1 MGRTVGEGGARAPGR
16 RRCPPYGKL
25 IRQNPLRWISGGDT
39 DTGQEITWDPMLR
52 RSYDWMIH
60 VSENRFAV
68 WVLGFISFAESSFF
82 PFPPDIML
90 VPMSVAQPKKAW
102 FYAAVCTVTSV
113 LGGVVGYAI
122 GALLYETIGAWLISA
137 YGYEHGVEQFRCLY
151 AEWGSWI
158 ILIKGL
164 TPIPYKIVTITSGFA
179 GYSLFW
185 FVVFS
190 TITRGARFFV
200 LAGILNYFGAP
211 LRAFIEKHL
220 TSVAIGFAIFLLL
233 GVIASHYLFTPGTTC
248 N

>member
-1 MGRTVGEGGARAPGR
+1 
-16 RRCPPYGKL
+16 
-25 IRQNPLRWISGGDT
+25 
-39 DTGQEITWDPMLR
+39 MLR
-52 RSYDWMIH
+52 RFYDWMIH
-60 VSENRFAV
+60 LSESRFAV

-90 VPMSVAQPKKAW
+90 VPMSVAQPRKAW
-102 FYAAVCTVTSV
+102 FYATVCTITSV
-113 LGGVVGYAI
+113 AGGIVGYAI
-122 GALLYETIGAWLISA
+122 GALLYETLGAWLISA
-137 YGYEHGVEQFRCLY
+137 YGYENGVEQFRCLY
-151 AEWGSWI
+151 AEWGTWI

-190 TITRGARFFV
+190 AITRGARFFI

-220 TSVAIGFAIFLLL
+220 TPVVIGFVLFLGA
-233 GVIASHYLFTPGTTC
+233 GVLASHYLFTPGTTC
-248 N
+248 H